1 MRAECEQKSISRVRT
16 MILRKETGMMKYV
29 LRMLMRVD
37 SHRHERKR
45 QALRQR
51 LITMFQMDALEGQ
64 LDCLVSST
72 MR

>member
-1 MRAECEQKSISRVRT
+1 
-16 MILRKETGMMKYV
+16 MMKYV

-37 SHRHERKR
+37 LHRHAEKR

-64 LDCLVSST
+64 LDCLVRST